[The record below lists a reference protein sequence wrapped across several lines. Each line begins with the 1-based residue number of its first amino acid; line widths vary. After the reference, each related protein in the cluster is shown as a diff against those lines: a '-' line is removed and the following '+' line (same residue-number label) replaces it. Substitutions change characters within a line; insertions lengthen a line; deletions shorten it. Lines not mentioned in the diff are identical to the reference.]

1 MRSARSTRHA
11 MFSLPTEIS
20 REIYKMACASRG
32 DDIYKQIHANIWNV
46 MHFIFSRVSYTET
59 PLYEGSLKLL
69 IIRSFV
75 VDKIMQSAG
84 VVTTRM
90 CFEIDDDEFEVTYD
104 DYEGDAEVGMFVSN
118 KDGLYADV
126 VSDAFWACFPE
137 GTVY

>member
-1 MRSARSTRHA
+1 MYMSADV
-11 MFSLPTEIS
+11 S
-20 REIYKMACASRG
+20 RILYKMTCASRN
-32 DDIYKQIHANIWNV
+32 DDIYKQIHANIWHV
-46 MHFIFSRVSYTET
+46 MHFILSSRVSYTET
-59 PLYEGSLKLL
+59 PLYEGSLKLV

-90 CFEIDDDEFEVTYD
+90 CFSIDDDEFEVTYN
-104 DYEGDAEVGMFVSN
+104 DYEGDAEVCMFVSN

-126 VSDAFWACFPE
+126 VSDAFWVCFPE